1 MNAPMDHHDARADG
15 NWPLRPV
22 LLAGIGATAALVI
35 QQLLGKPLEPPV
47 DRLALAIAI
56 GTGAI
61 GFGFV
66 AQRLRL
72 PWAVVFSLVISAAA
86 GLIVFWQGLPGGSP
100 DFWSWRLACLFLAI
114 AIAAPLFQTIRDEG
128 SFKLP
133 YADLYGHALTNVV
146 LWFAAWSFVAVVW
159 LMSWLLAALFNLI
172 KIDFLEKL
180 LGKDWFVA
188 LLLGASFGA
197 AVGLFRERDR
207 ILRLLQNVVT
217 SVLSVLA
224 PALGA
229 GLLLFLIALPF
240 TGLDA
245 LWEATKSTTPILLS
259 CVVGALILANAVI
272 GTGEDDRAANPLLR
286 FGAMALA
293 LVTFPLAGIAGFATG
308 LRIGQ
313 HGFTPD
319 RLWAL
324 TFVIFATAF
333 GVAYLVSLVRG
344 RMDWA
349 GQARTANVRLA
360 IAIAAVALF
369 LATPIVSFNA
379 ISAADQVAR
388 LTSGK
393 VKPDKFDWAA
403 LRFDYGAP
411 GEAAL
416 KRLTLSK
423 NGEIA
428 RQAKI
433 AMTKTNRY
441 ELMPFAAPAEVVPPG
456 AKRLRILPRPVP
468 LSLDLRRLLA
478 EWNACGNL
486 PEEKCTL
493 LFIASGQEAIAFR
506 NQCFEQLATAPV
518 TPVPVAASPSCP
530 IARLRSDGRE
540 WRMADGGGG
549 AMTATERAQLK
560 QGLAGGTIEVRTV
573 PRRQVYIGGV
583 PVGEPFE

>member
-100 DFWSWRLACLFLAI
+100 DFWNWRLACLFLAI

-349 GQARTANVRLA
+349 GHARTANVRLA

-468 LSLDLRRLLA
+468 LPLDLRRLLA

-493 LFIASGQEAIAFR
+493 LFIAGGQEAIAFR

-518 TPVPVAASPSCP
+518 TPVPVTASPSCP
-530 IARLRSDGRE
+530 IARLRNDGRE

-560 QGLAGGTIEVRTV
+560 QGLAGGTVEVRTV

>member
-22 LLAGIGATAALVI
+22 LLAGIGAAAALVI

-100 DFWSWRLACLFLAI
+100 DFWNWRLACLFLAI

-468 LSLDLRRLLA
+468 LPLDLRRLLA

-493 LFIASGQEAIAFR
+493 LFIAGGQEAIAFR

-518 TPVPVAASPSCP
+518 TPVPVAASPACP
-530 IARLRSDGRE
+530 IARLRNDGRE

-560 QGLAGGTIEVRTV
+560 QGLAGGTVEVRTV